1 MNRIGSRH
9 QRVPT
14 PSTGNRDGM
23 ALQINEGK
31 YGHSN
36 WVELSYSRVLSSR
49 CGEQVRCI
57 FFR

>member
-49 CGEQVRCI
+49 CGEQVR
-57 FFR
+57 